1 MLRACYV
8 TARSWEPWCSEMFTL
23 PLALGSLGVEN
34 CLRNRSLLGA
44 LALRACHVTAR
55 CWEPWCEELFALP
68 IALLFGVS
76 GPSWG
81 SFWGD
86 FGARLGCLGALLGR
100 LGALLGRLGASWRP
114 LAVLGLSWGPLGA
127 VLGVSWGS
135 LGALLGRLGALLGRF
150 GALLGRLGALL
161 GSFRALLGASWA
173 LLGRSLEPPGPFS
186 AVLGPTKR
194 NPEKPSKTIEKSMI
208 FASSGP
214 LGKPLGGHLGRL
226 GGLLDRLGAIL
237 GRLGGLLDRLGPNL
251 GVLERSWTVL
261 EPSWTPLGPSWA
273 PLGPSWARLSAPRG
287 LLDFPSPLR
296 SPSALPLRRASPAAE
311 RHSLVPRSF
320 RHLGRHG
327 NGKSASATCPRS
339 LMAPFALGS
348 FGVESLLRHRNH

>member
-1 MLRACYV
+1 MA
-8 TARSWEPWCSEMFTL
+8 A
-23 PLALGSLGVEN
+23 
-34 CLRNRSLLGA
+34 
-44 LALRACHVTAR
+44 
-55 CWEPWCEELFALP
+55 
-68 IALLFGVS
+68 
-76 GPSWG
+76 SWG
-81 SFWGD
+81 H
-86 FGARLGCLGALLGR
+86 LGR
-100 LGALLGRLGASWRP
+100 L
-114 LAVLGLSWGPLGA
+114 LGLSWGRLGTHSGRFGPL
-127 VLGVSWGS
+127 W
-135 LGALLGRLGALLGRF
+135 GRLGTLSGRF

-161 GSFRALLGASWA
+161 GRFRALLGASWA
-173 LLGRSLEPPGPFS
+173 VLGRSLEPPGPFS
-186 AVLGPTKR
+186 AVLGPNR
-194 NPEKPSKTIEKSMI
+194 RESEKPSKTIEKSMI

-273 PLGPSWARLSAPRG
+273 PLGPSWARLRGPRG
-287 LLDFPSPLR
+287 LLDFPFPLR
-296 SPSALPLRRASPAAE
+296 SPPGPPLRRASPLTQ

-348 FGVESLLRHRNH
+348 LGVQRWLHCRSLLGALVFRNVYVAARS